1 MSCWCWCWPR
11 AVPSLRVPD
20 VNSLTK
26 AGRTQGVQCHHNRL
40 LHVYLGCWPTW
51 LVSHLSGVWIV
62 TPFCLCGSR
71 LAMAGSDLLVTNWF
85 TAQCKPWSR
94 WEPLGAHC
102 KVCLYW
108 IKTKKF
114 DFLKG
119 HQCIATVWQIEYCFK
134 IDNRTNIPKYIKK
147 TQKVETSL
155 RHTLAMFMERERY
168 NTTSVC

>member
-40 LHVYLGCWPTW
+40 LHGYLGCWPTW
-51 LVSHLSGVWIV
+51 LVFYLSRLWIV
-62 TPFCLCGSR
+62 TPCCLCGSR
-71 LAMAGSDLLVTNWF
+71 LTMAGLDLLVTNWF
-85 TAQCKPWSR
+85 TAQCEPWSR
-94 WEPLGAHC
+94 WEPLHWDAQC

-114 DFLKG
+114 DFSKG

-134 IDNRTNIPKYIKK
+134 IDNRTNIQKIKK
-147 TQKVETSL
+147 NNSKSGDKPAAHIGNV
-155 RHTLAMFMERERY
+155 HGERER
-168 NTTSVC
+168 